1 MEKALGFKDAMFT
14 AALQTKGLKMVMGT
28 DAVAGAH
35 GQNMREILERVT
47 YGRPVLEDGSLGEAA
62 VVNRRFDLRTGE
74 PLDRVSDTE
83 FVDQNSGARLQLS

>member
-1 MEKALGFKDAMFT
+1 MKKYSEEILRYP
-14 AALQTKGLKMVMGT
+14 
-28 DAVAGAH
+28 AVTEEGKPC
-35 GQNMREILERVT
+35 EILERVT

-83 FVDQNSGARLQLS
+83 FVDQNSGARLQLG

>member
-1 MEKALGFKDAMFT
+1 MKKYSEEILRYP
-14 AALQTKGLKMVMGT
+14 
-28 DAVAGAH
+28 AVTEEGKPC
-35 GQNMREILERVT
+35 EILERVT